1 MPDIPIRQT
10 QTHVPVLNSFQNRM
24 PMPLHPEGIRRPG
37 RERVPPGISRHGRAR
52 DRHGRRLA
60 AATGGGGMA
69 MSSIIDEMRRD
80 RECIGGYHQLAIVD
94 AWCRAGGTLE
104 EMHDLLAFW
113 PKCAAV
119 ARLQAG
125 DEMLWYHFA
134 EAAEAL
140 LAEAKAA
147 LQSRRL
153 EELARA
159 WWPAGVP
166 TRVSV

>member
-24 PMPLHPEGIRRPG
+24 PMPLPPEGIRRPG

-69 MSSIIDEMRRD
+69 MSSIIDDMRRD

-134 EAAEAL
+134 EAAEEL